1 VITELVYQGETAIVM
16 IELGNGKI
24 LTSRANTRAGDDV
37 DSLELGQTVSVSID
51 KNDAIVIP
59 GETK

>member
-1 VITELVYQGETAIVM
+1 M